1 MSIDKN
7 TNEGKNYRNNVV
19 KSTSGT
25 SKSRINTGFPEN
37 ISVLSPMM
45 KEYVKTKEEYSDCI
59 LFYRLGDFYE
69 MFFDDALTASK
80 ELEITLTGKD
90 CGLEERAPMCGVPF
104 HAAETYIN
112 RLIEKG
118 YKVAICEQV
127 EDPKKAKGLVKREVV
142 RIVTPGTTL
151 DAMSLDESKNNYL
164 MSIVSIG
171 DHFGCAI
178 ADITTGDCFLT
189 ELDKPQ
195 KLLDEINKFTPA
207 EIICNDAFLL
217 SGVDVEDLKGRLGIC
232 VFALDPW
239 YFDDQLCQQEHF
251 HVGNLEGL
259 GIGDYDSGI
268 IASGALFL
276 YLKETQK
283 TALSHMASIRPYSA
297 EKYMLIDSS
306 SRRNLEL
313 VETMR
318 EKQKRGSLLWVLDK
332 TKTAMGARTL
342 RSYVEQPLID
352 AEEIE
357 KRLGALEELNEKP
370 MERDEI
376 REYLNPI
383 YDLER
388 LISRIS
394 YKSANPRDLVS
405 FASSLE
411 MLPYIK
417 QVLAEFKSPLLTK
430 INEDMDPLTDITS
443 LIRNSITDD
452 PPLAQKDG
460 GIIREGY
467 NEDVDKFR
475 RSRTDGKKWLSELEA
490 RERER
495 TGIKSLKIK
504 YNRVF
509 GYSLEVTNTFKDLV
523 PEDYIRKQTLTNA
536 ERYITQELKDLE
548 DLILGAED
556 KLYALEF
563 ELFSDIRDQVG
574 AEVVRIQRT
583 AKAVAALDVFAS
595 LALVAQ
601 RNNFVRPK
609 INETGL
615 IDIRNGRHPVVEQMI
630 ENDMFIPND
639 TYLDNHKKRI
649 SIITGPNMAGKSTY
663 MRQTALIVLMAQIG
677 SFVPADSA
685 NIGVVDRNIGIC
697 DRFFTRV
704 GASDDLAS
712 GQSTFMV
719 EMTEVANILRNA
731 TSRSLLILDEIG
743 RGTSTFDGLSIA
755 WAVIEHISNTKLC
768 GAKTLFATHYHE
780 LTELEGKLSGVNN
793 YCIAVKEKGDDIVF
807 LRKIVKGGA
816 DKSYG
821 IQVAKLAGVPDSVI
835 QRAKELVEELS
846 DADITAAVKDLTAPK
861 KKQKITYDQ
870 LDMAQM
876 SLFDT
881 VQDND
886 IIEEIKNLEIGNLT
900 PMEALNILYNLQNKI
915 KNRW

>member
-45 KEYVKTKEEYSDCI
+45 AEYVKTKQQYKDCI

-69 MFFDDALTASK
+69 MFFEDALTVTK

-127 EDPKKAKGLVKREVV
+127 EDPKKAKGLVKREVIRV
-142 RIVTPGTTL
+142 VTPGTTL
-151 DAMSLDESKNNYL
+151 DAASLDESKNNYL
-164 MSIVSIG
+164 MSIVSME

-178 ADITTGDCFLT
+178 ADISTGDCFLT
-189 ELDKPQ
+189 EVDKPQ
-195 KLLDEINKFTPA
+195 KLLDEINKFVPA
-207 EIICNDAFLL
+207 EIICNDAFFM
-217 SGVDVEDLKGRLGIC
+217 SGVDTDDLKNRLGIC
-232 VFALDPW
+232 VFPLDAW
-239 YFDDQLCQQEHF
+239 YFDDSLCKRTLKEHF
-251 HVGNLEGL
+251 HVNTLEGL
-259 GIGDYDSGI
+259 GIQDYDIGV

-276 YLKETQK
+276 YLQETQK
-283 TALSHMASIRPYSA
+283 SALSHMAGIRPYAA

-313 VETMR
+313 VETLR
-318 EKQKRGSLLWVLDK
+318 EKNKRGSLLWVLDK

-352 AEEIE
+352 AQEINR
-357 KRLGALEELNEKP
+357 RLEALEELNKSP
-370 MERDEI
+370 MLRDEI

-394 YKSANPRDLVS
+394 YQSANPRDLIA

-411 MLPYIK
+411 MLPHIRQILK
-417 QVLAEFKSPLLTK
+417 DFKTPLLTELY
-430 INEDMDPLTDITS
+430 EDMDPLEDIAS
-443 LIRNSITDD
+443 LIKSAIVDE

-467 NEDVDKFR
+467 HEDVDKFR
-475 RSRTDGKKWLSELEA
+475 RSRTDGKKWLTELEV
-490 RERER
+490 REKER

-509 GYSLEVTNTFKDLV
+509 GYSLEVTNSFKELV
-523 PEDYIRKQTLTNA
+523 PENYIRKQTLTNA

-556 KLYALEF
+556 KLYALEY
-563 ELFSDIRDQVG
+563 ELFCEVRDKVG
-574 AEVVRIQRT
+574 AEVVRIQKT

-601 RNNFVRPK
+601 RNNYVRPK
-609 INETGL
+609 INESGVL
-615 IDIRNGRHPVVEQMI
+615 DIKNGRHPVVEQMI
-630 ENDMFIPND
+630 EHDMFIAND
-639 TYLDNHKKRI
+639 TYLDNQKKRV

-677 SFVPADSA
+677 SFVPADKA
-685 NIGVVDRNIGIC
+685 NIGIVDRI
-697 DRFFTRV
+697 FTRV

-712 GQSTFMV
+712 GQSTFMI

-743 RGTSTFDGLSIA
+743 RGTSTFDGLAIA
-755 WAVIEHISNTKLC
+755 WAVIEHISDTKLC

-780 LTELEGKLSGVNN
+780 LTELEGKISGVNN

-835 QRAKELVEELS
+835 CRAKELVEELS
-846 DADITAAVKDLTAPK
+846 DADITAAVKDLTSSSK
-861 KKQKITYDQ
+861 KKQKIVYDQ
-870 LDMAQM
+870 VDMAQM

-886 IIEEIKNLEIGNLT
+886 IVEEIRNLDMSHLT
-900 PMEALNILYNLQNKI
+900 PMEAMNILYNLQNKI
-915 KNRW
+915 QNRW

>member
-1 MSIDKN
+1 MN
-7 TNEGKNYRNNVV
+7 TN
-19 KSTSGT
+19 
-25 SKSRINTGFPEN
+25 INTEN
-37 ISVLSPMM
+37 ENTTIDIKKLSPMM
-45 KEYVKTKEEYSDCI
+45 AEYVKTKQQYKDCI

-69 MFFDDALTASK
+69 MFFEDALTVTK

-127 EDPKKAKGLVKREVV
+127 EDPKKAKGLVKREVIRV
-142 RIVTPGTTL
+142 VTPGTTL
-151 DAMSLDESKNNYL
+151 DAASLDESKNNYL
-164 MSIVSIG
+164 MSIVSME

-178 ADITTGDCFLT
+178 ADISTGDCFLT
-189 ELDKPQ
+189 EVDKPQ
-195 KLLDEINKFTPA
+195 KLLDEINKFVPA
-207 EIICNDAFLL
+207 EIICNDAFFM
-217 SGVDVEDLKGRLGIC
+217 SGVDTDDLKNRLGIC
-232 VFALDPW
+232 VFPLDAW
-239 YFDDQLCQQEHF
+239 YFDDSLCKRTLKEHF
-251 HVGNLEGL
+251 HVNTLEGL
-259 GIGDYDSGI
+259 GIQDYDIGV

-276 YLKETQK
+276 YLQETQK
-283 TALSHMASIRPYSA
+283 SALSHMAGIRPYAA
-297 EKYMLIDSS
+297 EKYMLIYSS

-313 VETMR
+313 VETLR
-318 EKQKRGSLLWVLDK
+318 EKNKRGSLLWVLDK

-352 AEEIE
+352 AQDINR
-357 KRLGALEELNEKP
+357 RLEALEELNKSP
-370 MERDEI
+370 MLRDEI

-394 YKSANPRDLVS
+394 YQSANPRDLIA

-411 MLPYIK
+411 MLPHIRQILK
-417 QVLAEFKSPLLTK
+417 DFKTPLLTELY
-430 INEDMDPLTDITS
+430 EDMDPLEDIAS
-443 LIRNSITDD
+443 LIKSAIVDE

-467 NEDVDKFR
+467 HEDVDKFR
-475 RSRTDGKKWLSELEA
+475 RSRTDGKKWLTELEV
-490 RERER
+490 REKER

-509 GYSLEVTNTFKDLV
+509 GYSLEVTNSFKELV
-523 PEDYIRKQTLTNA
+523 PENYIRKQTLTNA

-556 KLYALEF
+556 KLYALEY
-563 ELFSDIRDQVG
+563 ELFCEVRDKVG
-574 AEVVRIQRT
+574 AEVVRIQKT

-601 RNNFVRPK
+601 RNNYVRPK
-609 INETGL
+609 INESGVL
-615 IDIRNGRHPVVEQMI
+615 DIKNGRHPVVEQMI
-630 ENDMFIPND
+630 EHDMFIAND
-639 TYLDNHKKRI
+639 TYLDNQKKRV

-663 MRQTALIVLMAQIG
+663 MRQTALIVIMAQIG
-677 SFVPADSA
+677 SFVPADKA
-685 NIGVVDRNIGIC
+685 NIGIVDRI
-697 DRFFTRV
+697 FTRV

-712 GQSTFMV
+712 GQSTFMI

-743 RGTSTFDGLSIA
+743 RGTSTFDGLAIA
-755 WAVIEHISNTKLC
+755 WAVIEHISDTKLC

-780 LTELEGKLSGVNN
+780 LTELEGKISGVNN

-835 QRAKELVEELS
+835 CRAKELVEELS
-846 DADITAAVKDLTAPK
+846 DADITAAVKDLTSSSK
-861 KKQKITYDQ
+861 KKQKIVYDQ
-870 LDMAQM
+870 VDMAQM

-886 IIEEIKNLEIGNLT
+886 IVEEIRNLDMSHLT
-900 PMEALNILYNLQNKI
+900 PMEAMNILYNLQNKI
-915 KNRW
+915 QNRW